1 MAYVNNKLA
10 VKRCS
15 GKMLDVEV
23 VKRKNMYHFHENDEE
38 YLKIIMQFPSDV
50 TTYRDY
56 LHTVQ
61 LPSLLHSQFG
71 SNDAEFK
78 NYRAVQEAKLLNQPL
93 PTQTTTSGLL
103 YRHDIFEAK
112 LPFILRFMV
121 DHSIVGCNWLELT
134 PGNYRLLSAAEKV

>member
-1 MAYVNNKLA
+1 
-10 VKRCS
+10 
-15 GKMLDVEV
+15 MLDVEV
-23 VKRKNMYHFHENDEE
+23 VKRKNMYHFHEKDEE

-56 LHTVQ
+56 LHTVI
-61 LPSLLHSQFG
+61 LTLSSHSQYG

-78 NYRAVQEAKLLNQPL
+78 NYRAIQEAKLLNQPL
-93 PTQTTTSGLL
+93 PPQSTSSGYL

-134 PGNYRLLSAAEKV
+134 PGNYRLLPATEMV